1 MPAEFG
7 RRAAC
12 HPGQV
17 TGTSQ
22 SLTANKRKTI
32 ILKGSKTR
40 RTFTADFQESRRKK
54 EQTISQRLFS
64 QLTEISFY
72 LGGVSTQAWIM

>member
-40 RTFTADFQESRRKK
+40 RTFTADFQASRRKK
-54 EQTISQRLFS
+54 ERRQSVKDFSLSSQRFPF
-64 QLTEISFY
+64 I
-72 LGGVSTQAWIM
+72 